1 MEAQRELAESPT
13 NTETLNS
20 RVGRWSH
27 VPLALQLGFFPL
39 HHTAHAFPAA
49 MLSCFSL
56 KLFYGQVV
64 LFSKYKAAHD
74 RTVVGKIWN
83 QSFPGKSCM
92 KDHCKQTAM
101 TSLPEPVTFL
111 PNVWPRDPKSWTLSP
126 RGWHVAIVGLLH
138 SPYFSVGI
146 VKIFPPADLL
156 ESAQI
161 AFEVFTSFKHII
173 TDRAHSL
180 WLFLGWQ
187 SQPFRCWAM
196 RENGECLFRF
206 LTWRNHL
213 RMF

>member
-1 MEAQRELAESPT
+1 MEAQRELAESPA
-13 NTETLNS
+13 NTDTVNS
-20 RVGRWSH
+20 RVGKWSH
-27 VPLALQLGFFPL
+27 VPLALWPGFFPL

-83 QSFPGKSCM
+83 RSFPGKSCM

-126 RGWHVAIVGLLH
+126 SGWHVGHSGSSPFSIFLCRHSKNLSTCRPSRICSNCIWSFHLPRRHSYWQNPLLVAVFGVAITT
-138 SPYFSVGI
+138 I
-146 VKIFPPADLL
+146 
-156 ESAQI
+156 
-161 AFEVFTSFKHII
+161 
-173 TDRAHSL
+173 
-180 WLFLGWQ
+180 
-187 SQPFRCWAM
+187 
-196 RENGECLFRF
+196 
-206 LTWRNHL
+206 
-213 RMF
+213 